1 MAARLTKSW
10 KTLVLYGVVGSLVL
24 LVGWGEYGSAPID
37 EAFLRLI
44 VALPLGA
51 LMLVAVMQPDLLL
64 GIGPLKRWLERHTDE
79 IDAIPAARVTVAI
92 ILASALAL
100 YVELMIIRLHSSYF
114 QLFAYF
120 KNVSLLSCF
129 LGLGVGFARGDKR
142 PLLTPLV
149 LPLLALQVIFM
160 TLLRFSLMAGS
171 LQSPIAEQFTFGI
184 GQAEGVGAKL
194 IVYGFLALIFVF
206 NAQIFVPLGHL
217 ASRLMGRRPKL
228 GAYSWNLVGSLLG
241 ILAFSVVSFLWA
253 PPVVWL
259 VAAGAGLAVFFWRDV
274 RSLAVLAVSLVLVVL
289 VVAAPQKLNRFD
301 VFSPYQILTLVLSRT
316 EPPVV
321 ETSNAYYQRILN
333 LSDQATADN
342 AQLAS
347 WAEYYGLPYLFKPR
361 PERVLIVGSGTGND
375 VAAALRHGAGQV
387 DAVEIDP
394 AILQFGQELH
404 PEAPYQAGNVNAIVN
419 DARAFIRQTNQR
431 YDLIVYGLLDS
442 HTLLSGRTG
451 GIRLDSYVY
460 TVEGLREARKRL
472 ADGGIISLTFSIL
485 SQDLGRKLYYML
497 QDAFDGQPPL
507 AYQSGYDGGYTF
519 LAGEGLS
526 QRPPPVTGDLRD
538 ITAGLVDDGS
548 YVDRSTDDWPF
559 FYMPER
565 RYPLSYLAVIAIL
578 LVLSVLVVRQL
589 MPLSGAGFS
598 LPCFFLGAG
607 FMLLETK
614 GITEL
619 ALAFGST
626 WIVNSVVITA
636 LLIMGFL
643 ANLAV
648 MRWGNPKPV
657 LTYMALF
664 LALVAGLAMTF
675 ADLNGWPMAASQ
687 LALTGVLTLPLFFS
701 GVVFSTELS
710 RSTSVAAALSANLLG
725 AMLGGLLEYNSMYFG
740 FRSLYIFALALYGLA
755 LLSSLSVRKGAMA
768 LGK

>member
-1 MAARLTKSW
+1 MAARLTNGW
-10 KTLVLYGVVGSLVL
+10 KTLGLYGVIGFLVL
-24 LVGWGEYGSAPID
+24 LAGWTEYGSAPVD
-37 EAFLRLI
+37 EAFLRLV
-44 VALPLGA
+44 VALPLGI
-51 LMLVAVMQPDLLL
+51 LMLVAVLQPDLVLS
-64 GIGPLKRWLERHTDE
+64 IGPLRRWLERHTDD

-92 ILASALAL
+92 VLASVLAL

-129 LGLGVGFARGDKR
+129 LGLGIGFARGDRR

-149 LPLLALQVIFM
+149 IPLVALQVIFM

-184 GQAEGVGAKL
+184 GQAEGLGTKL
-194 IVYGFLALIFVF
+194 IVYGFLALTFTF
-206 NAQIFVPLGHL
+206 NALVFVPLGHL
-217 ASRLMGRRPKL
+217 TSRLMARRPKL
-228 GAYSWNLVGSLLG
+228 AAYSWNLAGSLLG
-241 ILAFSVVSFLWA
+241 ILAFSLVSFLWA

-259 VAAGAGLAVFFWRDV
+259 VTAGVGLTVFFWRDV
-274 RSLAVLAVSLVLVVL
+274 RSLATLAISLVLLVL
-289 VVAAPQKLNRFD
+289 IVAAPQKQNRFD
-301 VFSPYQILTLVLSRT
+301 VFSPYQILTLVLSKT

-333 LSDQATADN
+333 LSGEAAAGN

-347 WAEYYGLPYLFKPR
+347 WADAYGLPYLFKPS

-394 AILQFGQELH
+394 AILQFGQLLH
-404 PEAPYQAGNVNAIVN
+404 PESPYQAGNVKAIVN
-419 DARAFIRQTNQR
+419 DARAFIRQTDQR

-460 TVEGLREARKRL
+460 TVEGLREARQRL
-472 ADGGIISLTFSIL
+472 TEHGIISLTFSIL
-485 SQDLGRKLYYML
+485 RHDLGRKLYFML
-497 QDAFDGQPPL
+497 QDAFDGRPPVV
-507 AYQSGYDGGYTF
+507 YQSGYDGGYTF
-519 LAGEGLS
+519 LAGESLS
-526 QRPPPVTGDLRD
+526 LQPPPLTGDLRD
-538 ITAGLVDDGS
+538 ITASLGGAGDR
-548 YVDRSTDDWPF
+548 VDRSTDDWPF

-565 RYPLSYLAVIAIL
+565 RYPLSYLVVIAIL
-578 LVLSVLVVRQL
+578 LVISVLMVRQL
-589 MPLSGAGFS
+589 MPRTDAGFS

-648 MRWGNPKPV
+648 MRWGNPRPV
-657 LTYMALF
+657 LTYVALF
-664 LALVAGLAMTF
+664 LALLAGLAMTF
-675 ADLNGWPMAASQ
+675 ADLSGWSITASQ
-687 LALTGVLTLPLFFS
+687 LVLTGVLTLPFLFS
-701 GVVFSTELS
+701 GVVFSTELA
-710 RSTSVAAALSANLLG
+710 RSSSVAAALSANLLG

-740 FRSLYIFALALYGLA
+740 FRSLYVFALALYGLA
-755 LLSSLSVRKGAMA
+755 LISSLIVRKGATA
-768 LGK
+768 ISK